1 MSEELSNKANVSNAV
16 FLTGDLRELPFL
28 DNSFNLI
35 VCQSV
40 LEHVIGVFDEIF
52 GEVGRILKR
61 GGIFL
66 FTAKKVEKLSKLKVK
81 AAQLLWPILPNSFK
95 EKHEFGVETFH
106 TRLDHSKRTI
116 RELAKRHGFNVQE
129 IEIKVTIYEVYFVC
143 AEKGFK

>member
-1 MSEELSNKANVSNAV
+1 MRC
-16 FLTGDLRELPFL
+16 DI
-28 DNSFNLI
+28 FNLPLKKDLFDC
-35 VCQSV
+35 VVSLGV
-40 LEHVIGVFDEIF
+40 LGLHAPLNDEIF

-61 GGIFL
+61 GGISL
-66 FTAKKVEKLSKLKVK
+66 FTAKKVGKLSKLKVK
-81 AAQLLWPILPNSFK
+81 AAQLLWPVLPNTFK
-95 EKHEFGVETFH
+95 KKIEFCVETFH